1 MNIILDTNNGW
12 KLLNAQR
19 IGVFFF
25 SVHFISPVFSCRV
38 HILYCVWVLSIR
50 CVCASVCG
58 CELWMDRPECIKF
71 ACVAIKIC
79 LALCHLKILNTLY
92 EVAMRWTFRLCV
104 LYIDSIVHCSLLI
117 GIVLILFEMWW
128 ILCFKAILVLCTV
141 RTCCCC
147 CWFNEMVSTSVP
159 IMFYFSFCFFFLIR
173 KFCNIIQIPSKV
185 FADNDFRLYI

>member
-1 MNIILDTNNGW
+1 MVGNYWMRNG
-12 KLLNAQR
+12 LA
-19 IGVFFF
+19 FFF
-25 SVHFISPVFSCRV
+25 SLFISSLPFFCRV
-38 HILYCVWVLSIR
+38 YILYCIWVLSIR

-79 LALCHLKILNTLY
+79 FALCHLKILNTLY

-147 CWFNEMVSTSVP
+147 CCWFNEMVSTSVP